1 MRQIRRSKITDEIIS
16 EILAMRRNGIKMV
29 CIAYDL
35 NISVGTV
42 HKYIKLYKKNAVV
55 LSLRYTTAIKL
66 IVSFTKTFA

>member
-1 MRQIRRSKITDEIIS
+1 MRRLRKSKITDDIIK

-42 HKYIKLYKKNAVV
+42 HKYLKLYSNEQK
-55 LSLRYTTAIKL
+55 SI
-66 IVSFTKTFA
+66 F